1 MRCKNCKNK
10 KLKKILVFGSQPIS
24 SVFYKSKK
32 KFKKLSVRFV

>member
-1 MRCKNCKNK
+1 MQNCKNK

-32 KFKKLSVRFV
+32 KI